1 MYPVASHEGFLLVSV
16 IHAVHGRTWC
26 ISQDGNQNASCV
38 LDDPCLTLDDLDCVD
53 LAPGDEV
60 HLTPDGTVIE
70 NHCMKKHL
78 KISVVIDGHG
88 GTLSCNQ
95 TQNVLFAFI
104 GSNSSQVVL
113 KNLTFQTGFFLA
125 NRIDL
130 EMVDCIFNDTSVLVG
145 EEIVNV
151 VLSSLSPDLFN
162 EFGNGSVKEEGV
174 TVPNALLIKNC
185 TFYPVYSSFD
195 HPNHNFLNKHF
206 NKNLVPEGKSF
217 MVLHGKNLKI
227 TIEGS
232 VFYNHGL
239 RISGSQVD
247 LTLTMSSFIGNSN
260 RKAVTGVVVYMSS
273 ASSHVEITDCWF
285 EALYGDDH
293 EVYTAPISLLQVT
306 RALHFILEDKEVSIN
321 VERSEIH
328 VTGSTFKHTSG
339 AFLISGN
346 AVNTH
351 SVKIVNCSFVENYA
365 SASGAAL
372 VVNSSKALVSIND
385 CLFLQNEA
393 GSLKL
398 PPGFERHNRIETIYQ
413 GVKVQFTCEMDEC
426 WAAYP
431 GVPSS
436 TVEAIGMGGTLFLLA
451 GRVFMENCSLIDNSG
466 SAGASDI
473 FQNINTYL
481 SLTNTNLSAH
491 ASKSKSGFINSAG
504 TLLIDKV
511 YITSLFAEGFVLVFQ
526 SDLEKMVIK
535 NIQVV
540 CAAYHQMKSDSKFS
554 WGHYTGGLAFNWL
567 VIQCERCHNRY
578 SLSTGSFEIHQ
589 NSSNVTIME
598 SASRDCRDCP
608 QGANCSVSNIIA
620 QPNYWGV
627 ADGDEVKMVRCQDT
641 FCEPDPE
648 RQHFNT
654 CAVNRKG
661 RMCGE
666 CKPGYLPTLS
676 GGCTNVNNCK
686 NYILL
691 PFVSIYYLTFITLLI
706 LRKDITT
713 FLFGPE
719 SHKRFK
725 KTVYNLFC
733 PAGYGKNS
741 EANSDLSNQ
750 QNAKHDCPETTTIS
764 PSDKDF
770 RKNTVEGSTAF
781 ILILFYYFQDVSLL
795 RVETEHKEVNMS
807 GYYEDLQKAAKVIK
821 GLFKFELD
829 LGLFLGGQICL
840 QSHSESCLFTIA
852 FIGITY
858 MILYVLWGIA
868 LKMEKTNSCKK
879 AFWRGLKARLPS
891 AYAIFHIYSI
901 QKFTLGLGLLLR
913 CIKIGDTFY
922 LVIQAEHKCYT
933 GLQFFMI
940 SLIIFFGL
948 ACLFLIFAP
957 HVLLQQ
963 KMSSFLFC
971 LGLTQP
977 VPVTLYSII
986 SQKCCRKKIIFP
998 KGDKISEAAQAMY
1011 GILQGPYREC
1021 PFLLRFCW
1029 TGIFSSFRFL
1039 LAVLYIFVQEPII
1052 KLSMM
1057 FHLITTAL
1065 VLSIMVKPYKAWSS
1079 NTASFLSLVTLNLV
1093 CMINCTR
1100 AVYVSSGFPSRGFIS
1115 DLLHYLS
1122 NIEDIFVL
1130 WLPLLGAGVF
1140 GLLIVICLLVEII
1153 NTCQG
1158 CTRRHAVQSVNY

>member
-1 MYPVASHEGFLLVSV
+1 MHPLASHVELLLVSV
-16 IHAVHGRTWC
+16 IHAVHGRTWY
-26 ISQDGNQNASCV
+26 ISPDGNQNASCV

-60 HLTPDGTVIE
+60 HLTPDETVIE

-78 KISVVIDGHG
+78 RISVIVDGHG

-104 GSNSSQVVL
+104 GSNSSQVIL

-130 EMVDCIFNDTSVLVG
+130 EMVDCIFNDTSLLVG
-145 EEIVNV
+145 EEIVNA
-151 VLSSLSPDLFN
+151 VLSSLSSDLFN
-162 EFGNGSVKEEGV
+162 EFGKRSLEEAD
-174 TVPNALLIKNC
+174 TILNTLLIKNC
-185 TFYPVYSSFD
+185 MFYPVFSSLE
-195 HPNHNFLNKHF
+195 HPNHSFLKKHF
-206 NKNLVPEGKSF
+206 NKNFVPEGRSF
-217 MVLHGKNLKI
+217 MVLHGEHLKI

-247 LTLTMSSFIGNSN
+247 LTLTMTSFIGNNN
-260 RKAVTGVVVYMSS
+260 RNAVTGVVVYMSS
-273 ASSHVEITDCWF
+273 ASSHIEITDCWF
-285 EALYGDDH
+285 EALYSDDH
-293 EVYTAPISLLQVT
+293 EIYTAQFSLLPVT
-306 RALHFILEDKEVSIN
+306 RTLHFIVEDKAVGIDE
-321 VERSEIH
+321 ERLDIQ
-328 VTGSTFKHTSG
+328 VIGCTFKHTSG
-339 AFLISGN
+339 AFLVAGN
-346 AVNTH
+346 AVDKFCI
-351 SVKIVNCSFVENYA
+351 KIVNCSFLENYA

-398 PPGFERHNRIETIYQ
+398 PPGFERHARIETIYQ
-413 GVKVQFTCEMDEC
+413 GVKVRFTCEMDEC

-436 TVEAIGMGGTLFLLA
+436 TVEAIGMGSTLYLLA
-451 GRVFMENCSLIDNSG
+451 GKVFMENCSLIDNSG

-473 FQNINTYL
+473 FQDINTYL

-491 ASKSKSGFINSAG
+491 TSKSRSGFIDSVG
-504 TLLIDKV
+504 TLLIDNV
-511 YITSLFAEGFVLVFQ
+511 YITSLFAEGFVLVYQ
-526 SDLEKMVIK
+526 TELEKMVIK
-535 NIQVV
+535 NIKVL
-540 CAAYHQMKSDSKFS
+540 CATYYQMKSDSKLS
-554 WGHYTGGLAFNWL
+554 WGHHTGGLAFNWL
-567 VIQCERCHNRY
+567 VIQCEKCHNRY
-578 SLSTGSFEIHQ
+578 SLSTGSFKIHQ

-598 SASRDCRDCP
+598 STSRDCRDCP

-620 QPNYWGV
+620 RPNYWGV
-627 ADGDEVKMVRCQDT
+627 ADGDEVKMVRCQDN

-648 RQHFNT
+648 SQHFNT

-691 PFVSIYYLTFITLLI
+691 PFISIYYLTFITLLI
-706 LRKDITT
+706 FRKDITN

-719 SHKRFK
+719 SHTRFK
-725 KTVYNLFC
+725 ETVYNLVC
-733 PAGYGKNS
+733 PAGCGKNS
-741 EANSDLSNQ
+741 EANLDLSNQ
-750 QNAKHDCPETTTIS
+750 QSSRQECPKATTANQ
-764 PSDKDF
+764 SDKDF
-770 RKNTVEGSTAF
+770 GKNTGEGSTAF

-821 GLFKFELD
+821 GIFKFELD

-840 QSHSESCLFTIA
+840 QSHSESSLFTIA

-891 AYAIFHIYSI
+891 AYVIFHIYSI

-913 CIKIGDTFY
+913 CIKIGETSY

-933 GLQFFMI
+933 GLQFFLI

-957 HVLLQQ
+957 HVLLQK

-971 LGLTQP
+971 LGLMQP

-986 SQKCCRKKIIFP
+986 SQKCCRRKIIFP
-998 KGDKISEAAQAMY
+998 KGDKISEAAQAIY

-1039 LAVLYIFVQEPII
+1039 LAVLFIFVQEPII

-1100 AVYVSSGFPSRGFIS
+1100 AVYVSSGLPSRGFIS

-1140 GLLIVICLLVEII
+1140 GLLIVIRLLVEII

-1158 CTRRHAVQSVNY
+1158 CARRHTVQSVNY

>member
-1 MYPVASHEGFLLVSV
+1 MVSV
-16 IHAVHGRTWC
+16 IHAVHGRTWY
-26 ISQDGNQNASCV
+26 ISQDGNQNASCI

-60 HLTPDGTVIE
+60 HLTPAGTVME

-78 KISVVIDGHG
+78 RISVVVDGHG

-104 GSNSSQVVL
+104 GSNSSQVIL
-113 KNLTFQTGFFLA
+113 KNLSFQTGFFLA
-125 NRIDL
+125 NKIDL
-130 EMVDCIFNDTSVLVG
+130 EMVDCIFNDTSLLVG

-151 VLSSLSPDLFN
+151 VLSSLSSDLFN
-162 EFGNGSVKEEGV
+162 EFGNRSLEEAD
-174 TVPNALLIKNC
+174 TILNTLLIKNC
-185 TFYPVYSSFD
+185 TFYPVFSSLE
-195 HPNHNFLNKHF
+195 HPNHNFMKKHF
-206 NKNLVPEGKSF
+206 NKNLVPEGRSF
-217 MVLHGKNLKI
+217 MVLHGENLKI
-227 TIEGS
+227 SIERS

-247 LTLTMSSFIGNSN
+247 LTLTMTSFIGNNN
-260 RKAVTGVVVYMSS
+260 RNAVTGVVVYMSS

-285 EALYGDDH
+285 EALYSDDH
-293 EVYTAPISLLQVT
+293 EIYTAQFSLLPVT
-306 RALHFILEDKEVSIN
+306 RTLHFIVEDKAVSIDE
-321 VERSEIH
+321 ERLDIQ
-328 VTGSTFKHTSG
+328 VIGCTFKHTSG
-339 AFLISGN
+339 AFLVAGN
-346 AVNTH
+346 AVDKFCI
-351 SVKIVNCSFVENYA
+351 KIVNCSFLENYA
-365 SASGAAL
+365 SASGAGL
-372 VVNSSKALVSIND
+372 VVNSSKALVSIRG

-398 PPGFERHNRIETIYQ
+398 PPGFERHARIETIYQ
-413 GVKVQFTCEMDEC
+413 GVKVRFTCEMDEC

-436 TVEAIGMGGTLFLLA
+436 TVEAIGMGGTLYLLA
-451 GRVFMENCSLIDNSG
+451 GKVFMENCSLIDNSG

-473 FQNINTYL
+473 FQDINTYL

-491 ASKSKSGFINSAG
+491 ASKSRSGFINSVG
-504 TLLIDKV
+504 TLLIDNV
-511 YITSLFAEGFVLVFQ
+511 YITSLFADGFILVYQ
-526 SDLEKMVIK
+526 TELEKMVIK
-535 NIQVV
+535 NIKVL
-540 CAAYHQMKSDSKFS
+540 CATYYQMKSDSKLS
-554 WGHYTGGLAFNWL
+554 WGHHTGGLAFNWL
-567 VIQCERCHNRY
+567 VVQCEKCHNRY
-578 SLSTGSFEIHQ
+578 SLSTGSLKIHQ
-589 NSSNVTIME
+589 NSSDVTVME
-598 SASRDCRDCP
+598 STSRDCRDCP

-620 QPNYWGV
+620 RPNYWGV
-627 ADGDEVKMVRCQDT
+627 ADGDEVKMVGCQDT

-676 GGCTNVNNCK
+676 GGCTDIENCNN
-686 NYILL
+686 YMLL
-691 PFVSIYYLTFITLLI
+691 PFISIYYLTFITLLI
-706 LRKDITT
+706 LRKDITN

-719 SHKRFK
+719 SHTRFK

-733 PAGYGKNS
+733 PAGCGKDS

-750 QNAKHDCPETTTIS
+750 QNAKHDCPEATTVG

-770 RKNTVEGSTAF
+770 GKNTGEGSTAF
-781 ILILFYYFQDVSLL
+781 ILILFFYFQDVSLL
-795 RVETEHKEVNMS
+795 RVDTEHKEVNMS

-840 QSHSESCLFTIA
+840 QSHSESSLFTFL
-852 FIGITY
+852 FIHIMY
-858 MILYVLWGIA
+858 IILFVLWGIA
-868 LKMEKTNSCKK
+868 LKMEKANSSKRT
-879 AFWRGLKARLPS
+879 FWRGLKARLPS
-891 AYAIFHIYSI
+891 AYVIFHVYSI
-901 QKFTLGLGLLLR
+901 QKFTLGLSHLLR
-913 CIKIGDTFY
+913 CIRIGDTLY

-933 GLQFFMI
+933 GLQFFFI
-940 SLIIFFGL
+940 SLIILFGL
-948 ACLFLIFAP
+948 ACLFLILAP
-957 HVLLQQ
+957 HVLLQK

-971 LGLTQP
+971 LGLTLP

-986 SQKCCRKKIIFP
+986 SQRCGKRKTIRP
-998 KGDKISEAAQAMY
+998 NEDKISEVAQTIY
-1011 GILQGPYREC
+1011 CVLQGPYREC

-1029 TGIFSSFRFL
+1029 TGIFTSFRLL
-1039 LAVLYIFVQEPII
+1039 LAVLYIFVQEPIV

-1057 FHLITTAL
+1057 FHLITAAL
-1065 VLSIMVKPYKAWSS
+1065 VLSIIVKPYKAWSS

-1093 CMINCTR
+1093 CMINFTR
-1100 AVYVSSGFPSRGFIS
+1100 AFYVSSGLPSRGFIS
-1115 DLLHYLS
+1115 DLLQYLS

-1140 GLLIVICLLVEII
+1140 GLLIVIRLLVEII

-1158 CTRRHAVQSVNY
+1158 CTRTHAVQSVNY